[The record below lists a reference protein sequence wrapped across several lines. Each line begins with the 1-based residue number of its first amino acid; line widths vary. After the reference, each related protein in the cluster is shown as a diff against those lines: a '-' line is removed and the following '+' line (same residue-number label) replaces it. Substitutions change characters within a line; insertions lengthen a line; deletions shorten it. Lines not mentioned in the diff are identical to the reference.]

1 MLRKMARKIE
11 SHANILRL
19 PVMKANL
26 CMYAQINITDFV
38 GSFFEQI
45 FLQMDQINSLNV
57 KKLQNI

>member
-38 GSFFEQI
+38 GSFFVR
-45 FLQMDQINSLNV
+45 LQMDQINSMNV

>member
-38 GSFFEQI
+38 GSFFVR
-45 FLQMDQINSLNV
+45 LQMDQIN
-57 KKLQNI
+57 